1 MGLTW
6 DEEVTLIGTDG
17 FETDALEQKVPKEK
31 RTTVFCSKLPISRQ
45 EFYMAGQ
52 SGIEVSEIF
61 VVHSYE
67 YNNENYVEFNGKKLK
82 VLKTYPKSLEELELT
97 CTERLGDKTG

>member
-1 MGLTW
+1 MNLTW
-6 DEEVTLIGTDG
+6 DDEVTLIGIDG
-17 FETDALEQKVPKEK
+17 YDTDALGQKVPKEK
-31 RTTVFCSKLPISRQ
+31 RTTVCCSKLPIARQ
-45 EFYMAGQ
+45 EFYQARQ
-52 SGIEVSEIF
+52 NDIEVSEIL

-97 CTERLGDKTG
+97 CIERLGDKTG

>member
-1 MGLTW
+1 MSLTW
-6 DEEVTLIGTDG
+6 DDEVILIGTDG
-17 FETDALEQKVPKEK
+17 FETDSLGQKIPKEK

-52 SGIEVSEIF
+52 NDIEVSEIL

-67 YNNENYVEFNGKKLK
+67 YNNENYVEFNGRKLK
-82 VLKTYPKSLEELELT
+82 VLKTYLKSLEELELT
-97 CTERLGDKTG
+97 CTERLGDKSA